1 MVKSEDHRESS
12 SNPRLLPQTSC
23 SFPSLQLLLLFLTSH
38 SFTILQTDSLSACFT
53 RFTLL
58 RRIFV
63 PKTGPFSSLTRSTP
77 PDPRWVLYLPG
88 ALALC
93 PLLTPISQPLSLA
106 AGNIQAEMLPSR
118 NIVFFTQ
125 QQQYT
130 SLAKL
135 GKQCFIDLYPPANTL
150 SNR

>member
-1 MVKSEDHRESS
+1 MNGQIRGSQREQQQPS
-12 SNPRLLPQTSC
+12 PPPPDILQL
-23 SFPSLQLLLLFLTSH
+23 SFPPTPPPLSH
-38 SFTILQTDSLSACFT
+38 L
-53 RFTLL
+53 TLL
-58 RRIFV
+58 HSTSNRFNEGLFHLFHYTLMHHCAQ
-63 PKTGPFSSLTRSTP
+63 KKAFSSLTRSTP

-130 SLAKL
+130 SL

>member
-1 MVKSEDHRESS
+1 MNGQIRRSQREQQQPSPPPPDILQLS
-12 SNPRLLPQTSC
+12 FPPTPPPLSHLTLIHNTSNRFIERLLSPT
-23 SFPSLQLLLLFLTSH
+23 SLQCDAYL
-38 SFTILQTDSLSACFT
+38 C
-53 RFTLL
+53 
-58 RRIFV
+58 
-63 PKTGPFSSLTRSTP
+63 PKKRPFSSLTRSTP

-130 SLAKL
+130 SL